1 MTDFEIKMATPQHL
15 ADLLPLVR
23 AYHNFEEIRMS
34 DTRRLE
40 AIRPLLTNDALG
52 RIWLIR
58 TQQEIIGYIVIT
70 FGYSIELQGRDAYV
84 DEFFISQPSRGLG
97 LGSKVIAHIK
107 SELAKYNV
115 VALHLEV
122 AKTNEQAQHFY
133 SSLGFTARDR
143 YGLMSANINADV

>member
-1 MTDFEIKMATPQHL
+1 MPDFEIKMATPHYL

-23 AYHNFEEIRMS
+23 AYHDFEEIRMS
-34 DTRRLE
+34 DTQRLE
-40 AIRPLLTNDALG
+40 AIRPLLANDALG

-58 TQQEIIGYIVIT
+58 AQREIIGYVAIT

-84 DEFFISQPSRGLG
+84 DEFFIRQPSRGSG
-97 LGSKVIAHIK
+97 LGAKVIAHIR
-107 SELAKYNV
+107 SELAKYRV

-122 AKTNEQAQHFY
+122 AKTNERTQRFY

-143 YGLMSANINADV
+143 YELMSVDIGADV